1 MGEKCV
7 VFCRFVD
14 EVRAITQM
22 LAHNGIGYACIYGAV
37 PQAERGAA
45 VERFQTD
52 ADCRVFVAQ
61 IDTAGLGITLTAA
74 RIAIFYSPTWNYAS
88 YQQALARTHRIGQR
102 GAECHYI
109 HLICPGTVDED
120 VMRALDQKKSLADM
134 VVEGR
139 TSIQEG

>member
-1 MGEKCV
+1 M

-14 EVRAITQM
+14 ELKAITAM
-22 LAHNGIGYACIYGAV
+22 LEGNGIGYAAIWGAV
-37 PQAERGAA
+37 KQEARGA
-45 VERFQTD
+45 EIHRFQTD
-52 ADCRVFVAQ
+52 DSCRVFVAQ
-61 IDTAGLGITLTAA
+61 IDTAGLGVTLTAA

-120 VMRALDQKKSLADM
+120 VMRALDAKKSLADL

-139 TSIQEG
+139 TSLQGATAHE